1 MSGIGDNW
9 TTSQR
14 RSQRTTRSAAQG
26 GQDFTEEINE
36 DILSTDPNSQAQRWE
51 SKKYTQRT
59 HFDDQTEA
67 GGMGSAGSRNLQ
79 GGQGMKGVEDT
90 SRSGGETSGMQEEG
104 TTGAYPGA
112 SSQRQQTSRA
122 TDDPGEG
129 MAGMSG
135 KSHGYDDQS
144 YMTQDYGRQGFGSH
158 TGRAEP
164 PENQETGKFI
174 LLTSLVTAIADG
186 VSLGG
191 VLGTLGEKV
200 KGAMGD
206 VSKKTSKFNE

>member
-14 RSQRTTRSAAQG
+14 RSQRTTRSTAQG

-51 SKKYTQRT
+51 SKKYAQRT

-90 SRSGGETSGMQEEG
+90 SRSGGTGGMQEEE

-144 YMTQDYGRQGFGSH
+144 YMTQDYGRQGYGSH

-164 PENQETGKFI
+164 PENQET
-174 LLTSLVTAIADG
+174 
-186 VSLGG
+186 GG

-206 VSKKTSKFNE
+206 VSKKASKLNE